1 MWPWRSEGT
10 RRWRKQAVY
19 AALMSAAVMAIIG
32 VLGFSFGAPI
42 LFPSLGPTIFLQTV
56 TPNEPSARVWNTL
69 VGHAIGVAAAFAAVF
84 LFGADHAPAAM
95 SFGSIT
101 LARIGATALAVGIT
115 VAAQFV
121 LAAEHPPAAATTM
134 LIALGS
140 FAADWQT
147 ILLLATGVALVAGLG
162 EFARRFDPALEP

>member
-10 RRWRKQAVY
+10 QRRRKHAAY

-32 VLGFSFGAPI
+32 MLGFAFGAPI

-56 TPNEPSARVWNTL
+56 TPNEASARIWNTL
-69 VGHAIGVAAAFAAVF
+69 VGHAIGIAAAFAALF
-84 LFGADHAPAAM
+84 LFGAEHAPAAM

-101 LARIGATALAVGIT
+101 LGRIGATALAVGIT
-115 VAAQFV
+115 IAAQFA

-134 LIALGS
+134 LITLGS

-147 ILLLATGVALVAGLG
+147 VLLLAAGIVLVAGLG
-162 EFARRFDPALEP
+162 EFARRCDPALAP